1 MGRCGI
7 SFLGALLLV
16 LIAQPAT
23 AQMGAFSP
31 SPDREVGNN
40 SPARRAQVECGP
52 IGCRPLPPGCK
63 QVRLGGRW
71 LDNNGLRV
79 VCDPKRN

>member
-1 MGRCGI
+1 
-7 SFLGALLLV
+7 
-16 LIAQPAT
+16 
-23 AQMGAFSP
+23 
-31 SPDREVGNN
+31 
-40 SPARRAQVECGP
+40 VECGP
-52 IGCRPLPPGCK
+52 IGCRPLPTGCK